1 MAIFKLVTILN
12 IVSPQFPN
20 IMFKY
25 ENISSWYENNKTHTN
40 YGNPQYADRIRQN
53 VTNIHSYYLIE
64 SLLTILTYSQNGSFS
79 PLKPPH
85 FST

>member
-1 MAIFKLVTILN
+1 MAIFKLVIILN
-12 IVSPQFPN
+12 IVSPQFPTV
-20 IMFKY
+20 MFKH
-25 ENISSWYENNKTHTN
+25 EIIRLWSENNKAYTN